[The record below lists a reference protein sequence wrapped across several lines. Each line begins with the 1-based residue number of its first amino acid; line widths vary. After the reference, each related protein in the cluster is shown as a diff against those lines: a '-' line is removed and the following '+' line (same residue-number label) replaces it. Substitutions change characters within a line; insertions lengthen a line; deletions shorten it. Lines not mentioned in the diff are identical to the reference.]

1 MTSGNASQPYLSR
14 LRSRTTE
21 HAPLSSLTAL
31 GLALMEE
38 RRWLPLRNTGSGSV
52 ADMESLEMMAWHQA
66 RYGVLKA
73 ALLALLELQELK
85 PCELE

>member
-1 MTSGNASQPYLSR
+1 MTSGNASRPYLSR

-38 RRWLPLRNTGSGSV
+38 RRWSPLRTTGDGSV
-52 ADMESLEMMAWHQA
+52 LDMELREMRAWHQA

-85 PCELE
+85 PEDPD